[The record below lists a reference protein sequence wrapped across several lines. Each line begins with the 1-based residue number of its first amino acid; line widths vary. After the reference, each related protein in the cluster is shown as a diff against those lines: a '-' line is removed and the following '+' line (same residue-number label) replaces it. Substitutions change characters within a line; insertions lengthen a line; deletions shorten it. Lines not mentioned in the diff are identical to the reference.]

1 MNIKITFIFLF
12 TLFSI
17 GTYSQKKTLKLYQI
31 IISKSD
37 EKDIKNRDFIKID
50 SLGNILSFN
59 KETGEKVN
67 LKSFNKSLTKF
78 VTEESEV
85 KKIPTSNN
93 YSPLMVV
100 PGKGQYSFGMTI
112 IFLEDYH
119 NEKEFKTKT
128 EYKWTSVSDT
138 NQRELFFKYLSKEDK
153 LVMEKFLD

>member
-12 TLFSI
+12 TLLSI
-17 GTYSQKKTLKLYQI
+17 GTYSQKKTQKLYQI

-37 EKDIKNRDFIKID
+37 EKDIKNRDFVKID

-67 LKSFNKSLTKF
+67 LKSFNKALTKF

-85 KKIPTSNN
+85 KKIPGSNN
-93 YSPLMVV
+93 FSPLTVM
-100 PGKGQYSFGMTI
+100 PGKGQYSFGITI